1 MARIVEFDRPAQV
14 EIKSRRRVRE
24 RISAKSRG
32 DGTMNRRSLLIG
44 ATTLPVFQ
52 LTSRQAD
59 AQSPPVCPADWSFRA
74 PTFDN
79 EPRPAGVGD
88 SHNDEVAVSFRILFG
103 AAGTSST
110 AVGTAKY
117 FLDVSVKNKDGW
129 LYKEEWPT
137 PGRANPMIVGF
148 FAMTQTLPSEGDQ
161 TSWCAAFVNFC
172 LNAAGLRG
180 TDNAMSGSF
189 RRLID
194 QQENGHANPKTGDVV
209 VFRDKGASGDAGHG
223 HVGFFVSP
231 DDIAS
236 GRFFIRPEEKKKFG
250 KGMVYVLGGNQRGSD
265 PGSTGGVK
273 VAVLAK
279 NGALDCLG
287 YVSASSFRKIV
298 VS

>member
-1 MARIVEFDRPAQV
+1 
-14 EIKSRRRVRE
+14 
-24 RISAKSRG
+24 
-32 DGTMNRRSLLIG
+32 MNRRDLLVG
-44 ATTLPVFQ
+44 ATMLPVLQ
-52 LTSRQAD
+52 LSPEQAK
-59 AQSPPVCPADWSFRA
+59 AQSPLVCPAEWGFRA

-79 EPRPAGVGD
+79 GLRAAGAGD
-88 SHNDEVAVSFRILFG
+88 PHNDEVAAAFRILFG
-103 AAGTSST
+103 AAGVSST
-110 AVGTAKY
+110 AIEPAKY
-117 FLDVSVKNKDGW
+117 FLDLSAKNKDGW

-189 RRLID
+189 RHLID
-194 QQENGHANPKTGDVV
+194 QPENGHANPKTGDVV

-231 DDIAS
+231 DDITR
-236 GRFFIRPEEKKKFG
+236 GRFSIRAEEKRKFG
-250 KGMVYVLGGNQRGSD
+250 RDTVYVLGGNQRGSD

-279 NGALDCLG
+279 RGALDCMG
-287 YVSASSFRKIV
+287 YVSASSFKKIV
-298 VS
+298 IS